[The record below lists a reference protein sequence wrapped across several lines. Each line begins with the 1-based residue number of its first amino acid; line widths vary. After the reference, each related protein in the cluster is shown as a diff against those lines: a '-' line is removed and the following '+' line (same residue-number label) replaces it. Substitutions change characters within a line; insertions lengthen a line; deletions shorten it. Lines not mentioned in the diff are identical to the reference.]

1 MTVVLSDESTDGD
14 ERPNPKTKRGKTTP
28 LKDKPRRQK
37 EMFTDEQ
44 NAPIMVYFRK
54 HVKETKAPTNTLCQQ
69 FLNTYPHIFAGRES
83 KHIQDKVRGM
93 QSKYCQDARQ
103 ELNYKHLLYLCT
115 LTNLDFS
122 FVELVKVL

>member
-1 MTVVLSDESTDGD
+1 MNNRRIRRDRKRVTVVESDDSTDGD

-44 NAPIMVYFRK
+44 NVPITVYFRK
-54 HVKETKAPTNTLCQQ
+54 HVKETKAPTKTLCQQ

-83 KHIQDKVRGM
+83 KHIQDKVRGL
-93 QSKYCQDARQ
+93 SKYAK
-103 ELNYKHLLYLCT
+103 LHGKN
-115 LTNLDFS
+115 
-122 FVELVKVL
+122 